1 MILIDTDILIWILRN
16 SAKHKV
22 KFNDLAE
29 KYNGEL
35 FITPI
40 QYLEIMAGV
49 REKERIDTE
58 IFLDSL
64 GMINI
69 DKSIGKLA
77 GEMMR
82 IYKKSHDLQSA
93 DTLIAATAKIYDLKL
108 WTNNQKHYPMMT
120 KNEFIL

>member
-77 GEMMR
+77 GEMVR
-82 IYKKSHDLQSA
+82 IYKKSHDLNSA
-93 DTLIAATAKIYDLKL
+93 DTLIAATAKIHDLKL
-108 WTNNQKHYPMMT
+108 WTENQKHYPMMT